1 MGARFTVTSG
11 AELLKGMTSGRVQ
24 LPKGENAI
32 DSVVRRIQRETGL
45 RFVTLR
51 QDACERGD
59 DGEVVA
65 RHYEILLG
73 RGRAKSI
80 AGAVHVTI
88 TTGP

>member
-24 LPKGENAI
+24 LPKGETAI

-51 QDACERGD
+51 QDSCERSD

-65 RHYEILLG
+65 WHYEILLG
-73 RGRAKSI
+73 RGRAKAI
-80 AGAVHVTI
+80 AGAVQVTI
-88 TTGP
+88 TNSA